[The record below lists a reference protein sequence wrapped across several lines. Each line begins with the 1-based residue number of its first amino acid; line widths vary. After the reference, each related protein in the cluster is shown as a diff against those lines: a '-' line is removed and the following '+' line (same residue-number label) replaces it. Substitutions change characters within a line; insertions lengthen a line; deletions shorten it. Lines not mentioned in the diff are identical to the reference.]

1 MASFMGRFIFKEKVM
16 EQTPMTC
23 FMASF
28 MGRFI
33 FKEKVMEQTPMTARG
48 EMLLRKELERL
59 KLVERPRIV
68 AAIAEARSH
77 GDLSENAEY
86 DAAKEEQG
94 LCEARIKDI
103 EAKLAT
109 ANIIDVT
116 KLKPAGGAP
125 LKVVFGCTVTVID
138 VDTDKEVTYK
148 IVGEDEADIQSNL
161 ISYKTPIA
169 KGLLGKVEGDEAQI
183 NIPRGQVTYEIAEI
197 KYEN

>member
-1 MASFMGRFIFKEKVM
+1 MQKIEFNLKVLCFFTASLMGRFIFKEK
-16 EQTPMTC
+16 
-23 FMASF
+23 A
-28 MGRFI
+28 
-33 FKEKVMEQTPMTARG
+33 MEQTPMTARG

-116 KLKPAGGAP
+116 KLKPVGGAP

-169 KGLLGKVEGDEAQI
+169 KGLLGKIEGDEAQI

>member
-1 MASFMGRFIFKEKVM
+1 
-16 EQTPMTC
+16 
-23 FMASF
+23 
-28 MGRFI
+28 
-33 FKEKVMEQTPMTARG
+33 MTARG
-48 EMLLRKELERL
+48 EQLLRQELERL
-59 KLVERPRIV
+59 KNVERPKIT

-103 EAKLAT
+103 EAKLAS

-125 LKVVFGCTVTVID
+125 LKVVFGSTVTLID
-138 VDTDKEVTYK
+138 VDTDKEITYK
-148 IVGEDEADIQSNL
+148 IVGEDEADIDNNL

-169 KGLLGKVEGDEAQI
+169 KGLLGKVVDDEVVI
-183 NIPRGQVTYEIAEI
+183 NIPKGQVTYEIANIEYI
-197 KYEN
+197 

>member
-1 MASFMGRFIFKEKVM
+1 MQKIEFNLKVLCFFTASLMGRFIFKEK
-16 EQTPMTC
+16 
-23 FMASF
+23 A
-28 MGRFI
+28 
-33 FKEKVMEQTPMTARG
+33 MEQTPMTARG